1 MIYQYHHAPCTIFN
15 YFTLLYFHHT
25 HLKNQTFSIPAPPG
39 MAIVNPQMKQIVVTL
54 NENLTSNEYVMTPR
68 NPTLSLWSARCPV
81 LSGNIFTPFFFSIFQ
96 FRILTSYFMVEVKAI
111 ILKCCCL
118 SLTNSVTLLVSA
130 SIFSSTTEQ
139 VSSSSERPVS
149 LYVPAFFYLSKAMP
163 LLYCTSLTAPFI
175 GLIGLISSTHKLG
188 TRSPISNTLQTR
200 KATLMSPYP
209 AGAPSCSPYSSG
221 QLQTSGLS
229 PLPFTVTLS
238 HFAPVP
244 TLFWFLPSPLQDS
257 SSQCPR

>member
-1 MIYQYHHAPCTIFN
+1 MK
-15 YFTLLYFHHT
+15 TLLQMST
-25 HLKNQTFSIPAPPG
+25 SWHLGILLYPSGQLDALFSLATSSHLFFFQSSNFVFLPLTLWLKSKPSYWSAAVFPWPIQLLCLCLHQSFLPQWSKCPP
-39 MAIVNPQMKQIVVTL
+39 PLKD
-54 NENLTSNEYVMTPR
+54 
-68 NPTLSLWSARCPV
+68 LSLSMY
-81 LSGNIFTPFFFSIFQ
+81 LLFF
-96 FRILTSYFMVEVKAI
+96 
-111 ILKCCCL
+111 
-118 SLTNSVTLLVSA
+118 N
-130 SIFSSTTEQ
+130 
-139 VSSSSERPVS
+139 
-149 LYVPAFFYLSKAMP
+149 LSKAMP

-221 QLQTSGLS
+221 QLQTSCLS

-257 SSQCPR
+257 SSQCPRWPLCPHPAPICCWGGAPLSWPPEVTVIKVSLFVASSFSGVLY

>member
-1 MIYQYHHAPCTIFN
+1 
-15 YFTLLYFHHT
+15 
-25 HLKNQTFSIPAPPG
+25 
-39 MAIVNPQMKQIVVTL
+39 
-54 NENLTSNEYVMTPR
+54 
-68 NPTLSLWSARCPV
+68 
-81 LSGNIFTPFFFSIFQ
+81 
-96 FRILTSYFMVEVKAI
+96 
-111 ILKCCCL
+111 
-118 SLTNSVTLLVSA
+118 
-130 SIFSSTTEQ
+130 
-139 VSSSSERPVS
+139 
-149 LYVPAFFYLSKAMP
+149 MP

-221 QLQTSGLS
+221 QLQTSCLS

-244 TLFWFLPSPLQDS
+244 TLFWFLPLATPGQLLSMSPMTSLS
-257 SSQCPR
+257 SPCSDLLLRGRTPFLTPRSDCDQSVALRGFLFLWCSLLNFWLFCRFA

>member
-1 MIYQYHHAPCTIFN
+1 MK
-15 YFTLLYFHHT
+15 TLLQMSTSWHLGILLYPSGQLDALFSLATSSHLFFFNLPISYSYLLLYGWSQSHHT
-25 HLKNQTFSIPAPPG
+25 EVLLSFLDQFSYSACVCI
-39 MAIVNPQMKQIVVTL
+39 
-54 NENLTSNEYVMTPR
+54 NLFFHNGASV
-68 NPTLSLWSARCPV
+68 LLLWK
-81 LSGNIFTPFFFSIFQ
+81 T
-96 FRILTSYFMVEVKAI
+96 
-111 ILKCCCL
+111 CL
-118 SLTNSVTLLVSA
+118 SLCTC
-130 SIFSSTTEQ
+130 
-139 VSSSSERPVS
+139 
-149 LYVPAFFYLSKAMP
+149 FFFNLSKAMP

-221 QLQTSGLS
+221 QLQTSCLS

-257 SSQCPR
+257 SSQCPRWPLCPHPAPICCWGGAPLSWPPEVTVIKVSLFVASSFSGVLY

>member
-1 MIYQYHHAPCTIFN
+1 MK
-15 YFTLLYFHHT
+15 TLLQMST
-25 HLKNQTFSIPAPPG
+25 SWHLGILLYPSGQLDALFSLA
-39 MAIVNPQMKQIVVTL
+39 
-54 NENLTSNEYVMTPR
+54 TSSH
-68 NPTLSLWSARCPV
+68 L
-81 LSGNIFTPFFFSIFQ
+81 FFFFSIFQ

-221 QLQTSGLS
+221 QLQTSCLS

-257 SSQCPR
+257 SSQCPRWPLCPHPAPICCWGGAPLSWPPEVTVIKVSLFVASSFSGVLY

>member
-1 MIYQYHHAPCTIFN
+1 
-15 YFTLLYFHHT
+15 
-25 HLKNQTFSIPAPPG
+25 
-39 MAIVNPQMKQIVVTL
+39 
-54 NENLTSNEYVMTPR
+54 
-68 NPTLSLWSARCPV
+68 
-81 LSGNIFTPFFFSIFQ
+81 
-96 FRILTSYFMVEVKAI
+96 MVEVKAI

-149 LYVPAFFYLSKAMP
+149 LYVPAIFFYLSKAMP

-221 QLQTSGLS
+221 QLQTSCLS

>member
-96 FRILTSYFMVEVKAI
+96 FRILTSYLMVEVKAI

-149 LYVPAFFYLSKAMP
+149 LYVPAFFLSLKGNASSLLHIINCP
-163 LLYCTSLTAPFI
+163 LHWVDWVN
-175 GLIGLISSTHKLG
+175 LIHT
-188 TRSPISNTLQTR
+188 QTWYEVSHL
-200 KATLMSPYP
+200 KH
-209 AGAPSCSPYSSG
+209 
-221 QLQTSGLS
+221 
-229 PLPFTVTLS
+229 FTN
-238 HFAPVP
+238 
-244 TLFWFLPSPLQDS
+244 
-257 SSQCPR
+257 